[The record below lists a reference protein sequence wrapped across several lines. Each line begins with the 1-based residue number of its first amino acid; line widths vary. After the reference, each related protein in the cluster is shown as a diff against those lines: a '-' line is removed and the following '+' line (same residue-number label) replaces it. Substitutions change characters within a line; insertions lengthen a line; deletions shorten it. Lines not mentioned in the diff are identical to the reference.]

1 MATNYVRKLPDLPKE
16 VLLEILSSVEPTD
29 LANVKQAVRGTG
41 HLAEAARLAEH
52 AHQKKLEAA
61 TACLQPPSCTPRTAP
76 SLRALRLAVVETYKQ
91 YGPLPNL
98 ENHDT
103 SAITASIDDGDGSA
117 PFLLDGSKAVKLS
130 FPMGSLRTCLIADTL
145 PDSTKV
151 FVTASE
157 NKIEIKTA
165 LSHISIVKKTRT
177 EPWRVNS
184 THYNSEPDAVRAFL
198 HGMRETGTTPPRAA
212 DSMHAIMEQTILPY
226 AAQVL
231 LQIILHQST
240 KTIIASPAFVRT
252 LASYL

>member
-1 MATNYVRKLPDLPKE
+1 MPSTH
-16 VLLEILSSVEPTD
+16 T
-29 LANVKQAVRGTG
+29 
-41 HLAEAARLAEH
+41 
-52 AHQKKLEAA
+52 KKLVPAS
-61 TACLQPPSCTPRTAP
+61 ACFKPPSCTPRTAP
-76 SLRALRLAVVETYKQ
+76 SLRASGLLSWKRTSSMA
-91 YGPLPNL
+91 PSPAS

-212 DSMHAIMEQTILPY
+212 DSMHAIMEQTIPPLRGAGPPPDHT
-226 AAQVL
+226 APK
-231 LQIILHQST
+231 HQNNHCQPGLCPHPCVVSLVNRPT
-240 KTIIASPAFVRT
+240 QGTDYETTFAKPLIFKNKTN
-252 LASYL
+252 